1 MSPQFKVLSRVFK
14 YVRRT
19 DHTKALDGGGHRY
32 RPRHLGASALSGFDD
47 LPGPKV
53 EYPMVEC
60 LEDNSYF
67 LSGCRQ
73 ADDPPSELRRPPP
86 LPVPLG
92 SYRTQVSS

>member
-1 MSPQFKVLSRVFK
+1 MSPQFKVLSRVLK
-14 YVRRT
+14 YVWRP
-19 DHTKALDGGGHRY
+19 DHTEALDSGGHRY
-32 RPRHLGASALSGFDD
+32 RPRHLGASALRGFDD

-67 LSGCRQ
+67 LPGCRQ
-73 ADDPPSELRRPPP
+73 ADDPPNELRRPPP

-92 SYRTQVSS
+92 SCRIQVSS